1 MLPLLYGIV
10 LAFFWFSATRI
21 TLEQFPNAAPESV
34 LYWQTHR
41 IILYRRYAGFF
52 IVWLLLDFAN
62 GLLIGY
68 AGHHP
73 SPFLHGAIYT
83 VSAIIAIYVI
93 LILVYPAYH
102 MVKNWQFRKGLIG

>member
-10 LAFFWFSATRI
+10 LAIFWFSATRI
-21 TLEQFPNAAPESV
+21 TPEQFPNATPESV
-34 LYWQTHR
+34 LSWQTRR
-41 IILYRRYAGFF
+41 IILYRRYAVFF

-73 SPFLHGAIYT
+73 SHFTHGAIYT
-83 VSAIIAIYVI
+83 LTGIIGIYVI
-93 LILVYPAYH
+93 LIMVYPAYH
-102 MVKNWQFRKGLIG
+102 MVKNLQFKKALG